1 MQKTGAAQN
10 QIDGFN
16 EQSSEEIL
24 QPEQIYNSMRKP
36 YFGKRG
42 NLIKKIPKVWVTVV
56 SFLIIVSLSFLLGPG
71 TEWEQI

>member
-36 YFGKRG
+36 
-42 NLIKKIPKVWVTVV
+42 
-56 SFLIIVSLSFLLGPG
+56 
-71 TEWEQI
+71 

>member
-42 NLIKKIPKVWVTVV
+42 NLIKKIPKVWVTVAYL
-56 SFLIIVSLSFLLGPG
+56 FLSLSL
-71 TEWEQI
+71 